1 MDSKGAEVK
10 DGQIFEP
17 CKSETGA
24 ESLKTERKTMTAK
37 QVKEKGKVKGFYL
50 PEKLIR
56 EFEKMMVDL
65 GASKQH
71 GIATLIRM
79 ALNDP
84 ATHNKFQIELK
95 KA

>member
-1 MDSKGAEVK
+1 MQPK
-10 DGQIFEP
+10 
-17 CKSETGA
+17 
-24 ESLKTERKTMTAK
+24 K

-84 ATHNKFQIELK
+84 PTHNKFQVELK
-95 KA
+95 KD

>member
-50 PEKLIR
+50 PEKLIS
-56 EFEKMMVDL
+56 EFEKMMIDME
-65 GASKQH
+65 ASNQD

-84 ATHNKFQIELK
+84 ATHNKLLIELK